1 MKTGPFQDFSDYLAL
16 EKNYSK
22 HTVVAYQKDLQ
33 TFWSYAQT
41 TYGLNSMAQVS
52 YAVIRSWIVVL
63 VEQQLTNRTI
73 NRKMSA
79 LKSYF
84 KFLLK
89 TDQIQVDPM
98 MKHRAL
104 KTAKKVQ
111 VPFSVDEINQVMALL
126 EQEQGFVAT
135 RDRLMVS
142 LFYATG
148 MRRAEMVDLRL
159 DDLDWSNG
167 VIKVRGKRQKER
179 LIPMLPSLSASIE
192 VYLRQREDL
201 PEVVD
206 QGYLLLSQKGV
217 KIYPALV
224 YRVIN
229 GYFSKVSKKL
239 KRSPHMLRHS
249 FATHLLDEGADLNAV
264 KELLGHASLS
274 STQVYT
280 HNSITKLKQ
289 AHTMAHPRNRK
300 S

>member
-1 MKTGPFQDFSDYLAL
+1 MKTSSFKDFSDYLAL

-33 TFWSYAQT
+33 TFWHFAQT
-41 TYGLNSMAQVS
+41 TYGLESMTDVS
-52 YAVIRSWIVVL
+52 YAIIRSWIVVL
-63 VEQQLTNRTI
+63 VEKQLTNRSI

-104 KTAKKVQ
+104 KTAKKLQ
-111 VPFSVDEINQVMALL
+111 VPFSLDEINKVMALL

-148 MRRAEMVDLRL
+148 MRRAEMVGLCL

-192 VYLRQREDL
+192 VYLRQREAL
-201 PEVVD
+201 PKVVD
-206 QGYLLLSQKGV
+206 QRYLLLSQKGV

-224 YRVIN
+224 YRVVN
-229 GYFSKVSKKL
+229 SYFSKVSKKL

-274 STQVYT
+274 STQLYT
-280 HNSITKLKQ
+280 HNSIAKLKQ
-289 AHTMAHPRNRK
+289 AHTLAHPRNRK